1 MFHVCPGPE
10 SRREREL
17 ILDFAFIGNRN
28 RNDFNKSQEWEAVIP
43 GNGREREFPLTPA
56 WQLVC
61 EIRHQEFSS
70 ILLKSWS
77 ILPNIYPESLCAA
90 SFLHPALTKGCWKSQ
105 LAATTWVLNDQNVL
119 QHSREKSNTGGES
132 SDNISIMLSNPKSRT
147 KEKKKP
153 SPKRKVASLGKLL
166 VKLLFNHYLREL
178 LPISSGDNTFP
189 SSSHSLIPRPMSI
202 KDNIFPNQFCSSHF
216 LLAERHQHSDQ
227 RSGWFDWIQKLSSDP
242 VAVAGEQER
251 AVAGG
256 RRRRL
261 KVEHVGKLDWL
272 HSRLLHCCRE
282 TVLGTG
288 NYTAMLEITL
298 DTGNSSD
305 NADCGT
311 VVTFTDCGRN
321 ILWSY
326 SLH

>member
-77 ILPNIYPESLCAA
+77 ILPNIYPESWCEA

-227 RSGWFDWIQKLSSDP
+227 RSGFK
-242 VAVAGEQER
+242 
-251 AVAGG
+251 
-256 RRRRL
+256 
-261 KVEHVGKLDWL
+261 
-272 HSRLLHCCRE
+272 
-282 TVLGTG
+282 
-288 NYTAMLEITL
+288 N
-298 DTGNSSD
+298 
-305 NADCGT
+305 
-311 VVTFTDCGRN
+311 
-321 ILWSY
+321 
-326 SLH
+326 